1 MRKILKSGMD
11 KEAFPTEI
19 RDLHWQPTRIAGG
32 MPPCGVTIVGGPVIA
47 GPELAVFMKKTKL
60 PPDEIERI
68 AALHALRILDTPPE
82 QLYDRVTQLLAGIL
96 DVPMTF
102 ISFIDTKRQW
112 FKSYFGPE
120 IIETPRDI
128 SFCAHALFSDD
139 ALVVED
145 AREDE
150 RFADN
155 PLVTG
160 PPYIRFYAGMPLHS
174 AEGHI
179 VGTLGCIDPEP
190 RHMSESELAILRN
203 LAVSVEELLEQRH
216 IAGMTRDLLRVSQ
229 QREERYRSL
238 IQRLPDTIL
247 MHEDGNIVFIND
259 AGLAMLGAEREEQ
272 LLNRPLASII
282 ACDSTGAGLAFSG
295 NGQPEQGTSL
305 REEVWQRLDGSR
317 LFVETFSV
325 PFVFSDKAMQV
336 IARDITERK
345 HAQHEM
351 ERLSTRDL
359 LTGLPNRVL
368 LMDRLHHAI
377 AQWQRHG
384 RKGLVAMFDV
394 DHFKEIN
401 NTLGQS
407 VGDQVLVAVAN
418 NLGSLLSEGDTVAR
432 IAGDVFVVVLEDEAS
447 EAPPDILRYIFDTVS
462 HPFRV
467 AAQQISVTFSV
478 GYCCYP
484 GDGDSPE
491 MLLNS
496 AQAAMYRA
504 KELGRANIQAFHK
517 EMRPAANERFL
528 MESQLRQ
535 AIERDELELHYQPKV
550 RLENGRIVG
559 VEALVRW
566 RHPEQG
572 LVPPMRF
579 IPLAEETGL
588 IVPMGEW
595 ITREACQQVRRW
607 QHESIA
613 DVSIA
618 INLSSRQF
626 LQPDIV
632 ESVRQA
638 MVDAGIEPGCLEFE
652 LTESL
657 AMGNPEKSA
666 AIMDGFKDLG
676 VSLSVD
682 DFGTGYSNLSHLIRF
697 PVDKIKIDQS
707 FIRNMMENME
717 AQAIVKAII
726 RMGRTLKLTVVAEG
740 VETEE
745 EFSLLA
751 QNRCHEI
758 QGYYFS
764 KPLPAE
770 QCSQFIL
777 STPYFQ
783 MQH

>member
-1 MRKILKSGMD
+1 MEK
-11 KEAFPTEI
+11 P
-19 RDLHWQPTRIAGG
+19 
-32 MPPCGVTIVGGPVIA
+32 
-47 GPELAVFMKKTKL
+47 KL
-60 PPDEIERI
+60 PPDEVERI
-68 AALHALRILDTPPE
+68 AALHALKILDTPPE
-82 QLYDRVTQLLAGIL
+82 ELYDRVTRMVAKLL
-96 DVPMTF
+96 DVP
-102 ISFIDTKRQW
+102 IALVSFVDEKRQW
-112 FKSYFGPE
+112 FKSHFGLE
-120 IIETPRDI
+120 TIETPRDI
-128 SFCAHALFSDD
+128 SFCAHALNSNDPF
-139 ALVVED
+139 VVED
-145 AREDE
+145 AQNDA

-160 PPYIRFYAGMPLHS
+160 GPRIRFYVGMPLHS
-174 AEGHI
+174 ADGHI
-179 VGTLGCIDPEP
+179 LGTLCAIDSEP
-190 RHMSESELAILRN
+190 RQLSEHECIILRD
-203 LAVSVEELLEQRH
+203 LADTVEELLQRRQS
-216 IAGMTRDLLRVSQ
+216 AELTNDLLRFS
-229 QREERYRSL
+229 REREQRYRDL
-238 IQRLPDTIL
+238 VEQCPDAFL
-247 MHEDGNIVFIND
+247 VHEGGNISFIND
-259 AGLAMLGAEREEQ
+259 AGLKLLCIDSASEILGKPMQSLMAPES
-272 LLNRPLASII
+272 LS
-282 ACDSTGAGLAFSG
+282 GLEISDY
-295 NGQPEQGTSL
+295 QPPQGML
-305 REEVWQRLDGSR
+305 REQEWLRPNGSR

-325 PFVFSDKAMQV
+325 PFVFSGRNAVQV
-336 IARDITERK
+336 IARDISERK
-345 HAQHEM
+345 STQQEL

-359 LTGLPNRVL
+359 LTGLPNRAL
-368 LMDRLHHAI
+368 LMDRLQTAI
-377 AQWQRHG
+377 GQWQRHG
-384 RKGLVAMFDV
+384 YKGLVAMFDV

-407 VGDQVLVAVAN
+407 VGDQVLVAIAH
-418 NLGSLLSEGDTVAR
+418 NLGTLLGESDTLAR
-432 IAGDVFVVVLEDEAS
+432 IAGDVFVVVLEDECLS
-447 EAPPDILRYIFDTVS
+447 RPPAILRHIFDTLSQPIWVS
-462 HPFRV
+462 
-467 AAQQISVTFSV
+467 AKQISVSCSA

-484 GDGDSPE
+484 DDGEQPE
-491 MLLNS
+491 TLLNA

-504 KELGRANIQAFHK
+504 KELGRANLQAYRK
-517 EMRPAANERFL
+517 EMQPAANERFL

-535 AIERDELELHYQPKV
+535 AIERNELELHYQPKV

-566 RHPEQG
+566 RHPECG

-595 ITREACQQVRRW
+595 ITREACEQVRRW
-607 QHESIA
+607 QDDHIK

-632 ESVRQA
+632 ASVRA
-638 MVDAGIEPGCLEFE
+638 AVEATGIDPGCLEFE

-666 AIMDGFKDLG
+666 AIMEDFKALG

-682 DFGTGYSNLSHLIRF
+682 DFGTGYSNLSHLLRF

-707 FIRNMMENME
+707 FIRTMMENME

-726 RMGRTLKLTVVAEG
+726 SMGRTLKLTVVAEG

-777 STPYFQ
+777 STPHFQ
-783 MQH
+783 ARQ